1 MFRSTSKIAGAMSRG
16 GAVMLPVSA
25 INRLHLLAAA
35 SHHHSPASAAV
46 ENAVVLAPLETDR

>member
-35 SHHHSPASAAV
+35 SRHHSPASAAV
-46 ENAVVLAPLETDR
+46 EDAVVIGAVGD